1 MALQAMA
8 KRQFC
13 CYDHFTSLSYD
24 FSARKQQKILEKSC
38 NKELPGQKNELQ
50 IIFLT

>member
-13 CYDHFTSLSYD
+13 CYDHFSNLSYD
-24 FSARKQQKILEKSC
+24 FSARKQQKRLKKAAT
-38 NKELPGQKNELQ
+38 KELPGQKMNSRL
-50 IIFLT
+50 FF